1 MLVIKNYKKIKNKYF
16 GDWQIGRVEEMKE
29 CYALQAFNANT
40 KKSITMAIVREP
52 LAEGTETF
60 ETAYHFSLVND
71 DVRPANIIEDVIY
84 HSVLED
90 MELFGESLTHYL
102 NTL

>member
-1 MLVIKNYKKIKNKYF
+1 MQVWSSI
-16 GDWQIGRVEEMKE
+16 E
-29 CYALQAFNANT
+29 
-40 KKSITMAIVREP
+40 KKSVTLAILREP
-52 LAEGTETF
+52 MMDEAEYD
-60 ETAYHFSLVND
+60 TAYRISLVEDNKI
-71 DVRPANIIEDVIY
+71 PSNIIDDVIY

>member
-16 GDWQIGRVEEMKE
+16 GDWQVGKVEELPE
-29 CYALQAFNANT
+29 CYAMQVWST
-40 KKSITMAIVREP
+40 TEKKSVTLAILRQPMMDE
-52 LAEGTETF
+52 LEYD
-60 ETAYHFSLVND
+60 TAYRISLVED
-71 DVRPANIIEDVIY
+71 DKKPSNIIDDVIY

-90 MELFGESLTHYL
+90 MELFGESLIHYL

>member
-1 MLVIKNYKKIKNKYF
+1 MLVIKNYKKIKNQWY

-52 LAEGTETF
+52 MMDEAEYD
-60 ETAYHFSLVND
+60 TAYRISLVED
-71 DVRPANIIEDVIY
+71 DKKPSNIIDDVIY

>member
-16 GDWQIGRVEEMKE
+16 GDWQVGKVEELPE
-29 CYALQAFNANT
+29 CYAMQVWST
-40 KKSITMAIVREP
+40 TEKKSVTLAILREP
-52 LAEGTETF
+52 MMDESEYD
-60 ETAYHFSLVND
+60 TAYRISLVED
-71 DVRPANIIEDVIY
+71 DKKPSNIIDDVIY

>member
-1 MLVIKNYKKIKNKYF
+1 
-16 GDWQIGRVEEMKE
+16 MKE
-29 CYALQAFNANT
+29 CYALQAFNSIT
-40 KKSITMAIVREP
+40 KKSITMAILREP
-52 LAEGTETF
+52 MMDEAEYD
-60 ETAYHFSLVND
+60 TAYRISLVED
-71 DVRPANIIEDVIY
+71 DKKPSNIIDDVIY

>member
-1 MLVIKNYKKIKNKYF
+1 MLVIKNYKKIKNQYF

-40 KKSITMAIVREP
+40 KKSITLAILREP
-52 LAEGTETF
+52 IVSDVEF
-60 ETAYHFSLVND
+60 ETAYQISLVEDNKGG
-71 DVRPANIIEDVIY
+71 NIIEDVIY
-84 HSVLED
+84 HTVLED
-90 MELFGESLTHYL
+90 MELFGESLVHYL

>member
-1 MLVIKNYKKIKNKYF
+1 MLVIKNYKKIKNQWY
-16 GDWQIGRVEEMKE
+16 GDWQIGKIEELKE
-29 CYALQAFNANT
+29 CYALRAFNSNSD
-40 KKSITMAIVREP
+40 KSITLAIMREP
-52 LAEGTETF
+52 LAEATDTY
-60 ETAYHFSLVND
+60 ETAYHFSLVED

-102 NTL
+102 NTI

>member
-1 MLVIKNYKKIKNKYF
+1 MLVIKNFKKIKNQWY
-16 GDWQIGRVEEMKE
+16 GDWQIGKVDEMKE

-40 KKSITMAIVREP
+40 KKSITMAILREP
-52 LAEGTETF
+52 MMDEAEYD
-60 ETAYHFSLVND
+60 TAYRISLVED
-71 DVRPANIIEDVIY
+71 DKKPSNIIEDVIY

>member
-1 MLVIKNYKKIKNKYF
+1 MLVIKNFKKIKNQYY

-40 KKSITMAIVREP
+40 KKSITMAILREP
-52 LAEGTETF
+52 IVSEIEF
-60 ETAYHFSLVND
+60 ETAYQISLVED
-71 DVRPANIIEDVIY
+71 DIRPSNIIEDVIY
-84 HSVLED
+84 HTVLED
-90 MELFGESLTHYL
+90 MELFGESLVHYL

>member
-1 MLVIKNYKKIKNKYF
+1 MLVIKNYKKIKNQYF
-16 GDWQIGRVEEMKE
+16 GDWQIGKVEEMKE

-40 KKSITMAIVREP
+40 KKSITMAILRE
-52 LAEGTETF
+52 LMMDEAEYD
-60 ETAYHFSLVND
+60 TAYRISLVED
-71 DVRPANIIEDVIY
+71 DKKPSNIIDDVIY

-90 MELFGESLTHYL
+90 MELFGESLVHYL

>member
-16 GDWQIGRVEEMKE
+16 GDWQVGKVEELPE
-29 CYALQAFNANT
+29 CYAMQVWST
-40 KKSITMAIVREP
+40 TEKKSVTLAILRQPMMDE
-52 LAEGTETF
+52 LEYD
-60 ETAYHFSLVND
+60 TAYRISLVED
-71 DVRPANIIEDVIY
+71 DKKPSNIIDDVIY

>member
-1 MLVIKNYKKIKNKYF
+1 MLVIKNFKKIKNQWY
-16 GDWQIGRVEEMKE
+16 GDWQIGKVEEMKE
-29 CYALQAFNANT
+29 CYALQAFNSIT
-40 KKSITMAIVREP
+40 KKSITMAILREP
-52 LAEGTETF
+52 MIDEAEYD
-60 ETAYHFSLVND
+60 TAYRISLVEDNKK
-71 DVRPANIIEDVIY
+71 PSNIIDDVIY

>member
-16 GDWQIGRVEEMKE
+16 GDWQVGKVEELPE
-29 CYALQAFNANT
+29 CYAMQVWST
-40 KKSITMAIVREP
+40 TEKKSVTLAILREP
-52 LAEGTETF
+52 MMDETEYD
-60 ETAYHFSLVND
+60 TAYRISLVED
-71 DVRPANIIEDVIY
+71 DKKPSNIIDDVIY

-102 NTL
+102 NTI